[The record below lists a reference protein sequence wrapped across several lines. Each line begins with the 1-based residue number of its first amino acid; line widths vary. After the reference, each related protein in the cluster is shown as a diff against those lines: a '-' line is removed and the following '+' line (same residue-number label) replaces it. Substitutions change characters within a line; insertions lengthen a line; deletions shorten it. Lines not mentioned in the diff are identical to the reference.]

1 MRGRP
6 FQPGNKYGRGR
17 PRGSRN
23 KATRVCQDTLES
35 YADRLIKK
43 LLQLAFQGDPTAM
56 RLCIDRL
63 MPAQRQRALHFK
75 LPSTKTL
82 TGVVAASESVVSGVA
97 RGELTPA
104 EGEAVSGML
113 DGRRRMIETQELDQ
127 RLRALES
134 LNKPFNEPT

>member
-1 MRGRP
+1 M
-6 FQPGNKYGRGR
+6 
-17 PRGSRN
+17 
-23 KATRVCQDTLES
+23 CQDTLES
-35 YADRLIKK
+35 YGDRLIKK

-97 RGELTPA
+97 RGELTPT

-127 RLRALES
+127 RLRALEA
-134 LNKPFNEPT
+134 LNKPSNEPR